1 MQDSDAYEPHSSD
14 AANWNE
20 LSHAHGRFSAA
31 RANGRDLD
39 HEEIPGEQQSD
50 DLAKRRT
57 SIVSITQLGQAVA
70 EIERA
75 AAALR
80 RAEPALELGIPRS
93 IPAGE
98 VRNYR
103 SVWIMIGA

>member
-1 MQDSDAYEPHSSD
+1 MQ
-14 AANWNE
+14 
-20 LSHAHGRFSAA
+20 RQSA
-31 RANGRDLD
+31 
-39 HEEIPGEQQSD
+39 
-50 DLAKRRT
+50 DLAKRQT
-57 SIVSITQLGQAVA
+57 SIVSITHDQLGQAVA

-80 RAEPALELGIPRS
+80 QAEPALELGIPRS

-103 SVWIMIGA
+103 SVWIMIGALWISATLVVVGATGAILYLLG